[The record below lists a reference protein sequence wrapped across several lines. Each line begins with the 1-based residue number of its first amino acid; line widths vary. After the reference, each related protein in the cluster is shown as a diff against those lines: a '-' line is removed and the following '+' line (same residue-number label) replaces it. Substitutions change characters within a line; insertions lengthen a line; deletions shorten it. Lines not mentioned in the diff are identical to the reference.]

1 MNIKR
6 ALILLLAVS
15 LLAPTII
22 AAVSAADYEVPLTI
36 KYKGQNT
43 MVWVIETKMKNYILL
58 DADAV
63 DPDSLTYWYKVEIS
77 PGVETWLEIPSS
89 VISPD
94 KVTISSNKFEICW
107 DWASLDSLELTG
119 NLGTRVEGTLN
130 GDTET
135 FLAAGPGFTSSF
147 RPR

>member
-1 MNIKR
+1 MHIKR
-6 ALILLLAVS
+6 ALVLLLAVS
-15 LLAPTII
+15 LLAPTIF
-22 AAVSAADYEVPLTI
+22 AVVSAADYEVPLTI

-58 DADAV
+58 DANAV
-63 DPDSLTYWYKVEIS
+63 DPGSLTYWYKVELS
-77 PGVETWLEIPSS
+77 GVETWLEIDSS

-107 DWASLDSLELTG
+107 DWAALDSLGITG

-130 GDTET
+130 ADTET